1 MDTVCGLSAGCETW
15 YKQSCPYK
23 TPVQRAWYWR
33 WSLHDLP
40 SHFDSWHDAG
50 IAEDLFPWRSAEH
63 RCLADYTMLLFF
75 AVPSWCGYLVVLG
88 ESLLI
93 FHFCFWCHAWNSA
106 SWKGKL
112 LSWVVNCHYR
122 TRTAAQPRIH
132 WRCWW
137 RKHLFG
143 KSIWHA
149 SHVSFQNRFVSFL
162 SAFFSIHRRAPLRTP
177 VAVCGSRCFLPWW
190 DSRSWRHLQSVP
202 WMLSAVRWVQGKQ
215 IKMNLND
222 KNTIARETTQN

>member
-40 SHFDSWHDAG
+40 SHFDSWHNAG
-50 IAEDLFPWRSAEH
+50 IAEDLFPWRSTEH

-75 AVPSWCGYLVVLG
+75 AVPSCGYLVVLG
-88 ESLLI
+88 ESFLT
-93 FHFCFWCHAWNSA
+93 FHFCFCCHAWNSA

-137 RKHLFG
+137 RKRFI
-143 KSIWHA
+143 SE
-149 SHVSFQNRFVSFL
+149 SFRQFSF
-162 SAFFSIHRRAPLRTP
+162 SFFFNSSTGSPQDSSCRVR
-177 VAVCGSRCFLPWW
+177 VAVLLALMRLLQLKTFAKCALDAVGSA
-190 DSRSWRHLQSVP
+190 
-202 WMLSAVRWVQGKQ
+202 MGTGKT
-215 IKMNLND
+215 D
-222 KNTIARETTQN
+222 